1 MTRYGNP
8 WTYVLRDVLYEAS
21 NITTAIDILQKAHR
35 TCAIHLGLSSVD
47 DHTFR
52 MLEYSYKTLNVYD
65 DKNYTY
71 TKEHPQKAGI
81 AFFDKHVQP
90 SKDTCVYDLLSKVM
104 VWLFSKI
111 SMDIGMLI
119 HFGELS
125 ETVTRQEIPNS
136 WSSTWRNSKLILL
149 TVNTLQENLLTLE
162 DHSIFPTQNSF
173 KDSDLS

>member
-90 SKDTCVYDLLSKVM
+90 SKDTCVYDLLSKQNFYGYWDADSFWRV
-104 VWLFSKI
+104 V
-111 SMDIGMLI
+111 G
-119 HFGELS
+119 
-125 ETVTRQEIPNS
+125 NS
-136 WSSTWRNSKLILL
+136 HKTGDTQL
-149 TVNTLQENLLTLE
+149 VVFNLE
-162 DHSIFPTQNSF
+162 KQ
-173 KDSDLS
+173 